1 MNHEI
6 ICFLI
11 SEQIDRKFFYIIS
24 WKDYRIIFLILNVL
38 NLNISKMDCNVN
50 NDANWNSISKLG
62 IRNKNILLQNMF

>member
-6 ICFLI
+6 IYFLI

-38 NLNISKMDCNVN
+38 NLNVSKMDCNVN